1 MDEIGRIYNDI
12 NFYPGNDMDKIGRYR
27 EYLTMER
34 NKRRSEDID
43 NIFIV

>member
-1 MDEIGRIYNDI
+1 
-12 NFYPGNDMDKIGRYR
+12 MDKIGIYR

-34 NKRRSEDID
+34 NKDDNKDID

>member
-1 MDEIGRIYNDI
+1 
-12 NFYPGNDMDKIGRYR
+12 MDKIGIYR

-34 NKRRSEDID
+34 NKDDNEDID